1 MIGGL
6 FEIVAK
12 PMEGMYALTH
22 SYILMTAVMALIVI
36 VITAP
41 LVLKQTKGMLEM
53 QKLAPLQRKIQAQH
67 RDDRQ
72 KMNEELMKLYQ
83 EHKVNP
89 LASCLPLLLQ
99 FPVFIIMFQLM
110 HGLSRTPAGAS
121 GFDPKYISK
130 SSELYQSLQGKTQML
145 SMGLDL
151 AKRPVRA
158 LGDSLWPGL
167 AYALLILVMAGLYL
181 FQQKMVASRS
191 QVSPTMSAAQ
201 QKLFQ
206 YLPVVFALFMF
217 FYLTGLVIFYM
228 AQAIFRIGLNY
239 YITHRFYKGEE
250 SLGQQAQR
258 AGAEARELAKSD
270 GGVGLFNQAKREVAK
285 KQLESPA
292 KPVSKRVTPP
302 KNKPTA
308 GDAPPRH
315 PGRPPSTGRANR
327 PQSRHPKKK

>member
-6 FEIVAK
+6 FEIIAK

-22 SYILMTAVMALIVI
+22 SYILMIAVMALIVI

-53 QKLAPLQRKIQAQH
+53 QKLAPLQRKIQSQY

-72 KMNEELMKLYQ
+72 KMNEELMKLFQ

-89 LASCLPLLLQ
+89 LASCLPLVLQ
-99 FPVFIIMFQLM
+99 FPVFIIMYRMLT
-110 HGLSRTPAGAS
+110 GLTSTPS
-121 GFDPKYISK
+121 GQNAFEPKYISK
-130 SSELYQSLQGKTQML
+130 SSELYASLKGKTEML
-145 SMGLDL
+145 SWGLNL
-151 AKRPVRA
+151 HERPVGA
-158 LGDSLWPGL
+158 LRDSLWPGL

-228 AQAIFRIGLNY
+228 AQAVFRIGLNY
-239 YITHRFYKGEE
+239 YITHRFYKGDE

-258 AGAEARELAKSD
+258 ASAEARELAKTD

-285 KQLESPA
+285 KQTQAPS

-302 KNKPTA
+302 KNKPTG
-308 GDAPPRH
+308 GDGSPRH
-315 PGRPPSTGRANR
+315 AGRPPSSGRANR
-327 PQSRHPKKK
+327 PPSRHPKKK